1 MDITIWQVVASAFG
15 GAAFG
20 AIITGVISVYLNRKN
35 YKRDYYKKIID
46 KRIEAYQELNNFIDY
61 MRIYN
66 YVHSGDENKIIQ
78 KAFIS
83 ENEYNTIFDKLKL
96 IHENTIWLSKDLAD
110 MFYDFSNLLIYIKDY
125 VNNNDTKIKYWLS
138 ENNKG
143 DLLKK
148 VDQEKENIKNN
159 SLIKELLYFKNEN
172 EKKSLLKEIDINAV
186 GIVFFDLIK
195 EKSDAMKMSLL
206 EDLKKLYDV
215 EDFFKDKISKKK
227 LLNSFSLKN

>member
-1 MDITIWQVVASAFG
+1 MEISILQVIVSAFG

-20 AIITGVISVYLNRKN
+20 ALITGVISVYLNREN

-46 KRIEAYQELNNFIDY
+46 KRIEVYQGLNNFIDY

-66 YVHSGDENKIIQ
+66 YVHSGNKNKIIQ

-138 ENNKG
+138 ENNKD
-143 DLLKK
+143 DLLEK
-148 VDQEKENIKNN
+148 VNQERQ
-159 SLIKELLYFKNEN
+159 
-172 EKKSLLKEIDINAV
+172 
-186 GIVFFDLIK
+186 
-195 EKSDAMKMSLL
+195 
-206 EDLKKLYDV
+206 
-215 EDFFKDKISKKK
+215 
-227 LLNSFSLKN
+227 NSFFYGKLTLFNK